1 MGAVLSAWLVEMGVQ
16 VWKQGPNQRVP
27 IKGSTGILPVP
38 SMWLADFLLF
48 GLLSFG
54 AKESA
59 QARPVVGIIAWGL
72 VAATLINLPLAPAVL
87 AEKLAGGQKGT
98 TAPTAASKSSSS

>member
-1 MGAVLSAWLVEMGVQ
+1 MGAVLSTWLVEMGLQ
-16 VWKQGPNQRVP
+16 VYIQGPNQRVP

-38 SMWLADFLLF
+38 SMWLADFLVF

-54 AKESA
+54 AKESS
-59 QARPVVGIIAWGL
+59 QARPICGILAWGL
-72 VAATLINLPLAPAVL
+72 VAATLMRWPVAPGVL

-98 TAPTAASKSSSS
+98 NTPAPNLKTS

>member
-27 IKGSTGILPVP
+27 IKGSTGVLPVP
-38 SMWLADFLLF
+38 SMWLADFLVF
-48 GLLSFG
+48 GALAFG

-59 QARPVVGIIAWGL
+59 NARPVVGLLAWGL
-72 VAATLINLPLAPAVL
+72 VLATLINAPIAPMVL

-98 TAPTAASKSSSS
+98 ASSSTAPQAS

>member
-1 MGAVLSAWLVEMGVQ
+1 MGAVLSAWLVEMGLQ
-16 VWKQGPNQRVP
+16 VYIQGPNQRVP

-38 SMWLADFLLF
+38 SMWLADFLVF
-48 GLLSFG
+48 GALAFG

-59 QARPVVGIIAWGL
+59 NARPVVGLLAWGL
-72 VAATLINLPLAPAVL
+72 VLATLINAPIAPMVL

-98 TAPTAASKSSSS
+98 ASSSTAPQSS